1 MLKQIFLP
9 EFFKNKRIY
18 SQTIVSY
25 YLEEKKVSAVK
36 VLATRTQTIIKK
48 ADTKNF
54 NLNNKKEYKDEIIN
68 SIKEISS
75 SFGSYDQAFISIPT
89 GIVILKELEIPF
101 IEEDKI
107 RMVLDYEIEDQLPF
121 SIKEATIDFTITSQ
135 NNVEKKSKLLV
146 AAVRNKDV
154 EEILDIYKQAD
165 IDITKITLDLF
176 SIFNL
181 YNNIPEYKNN
191 NIPCAI
197 VDIGSNSTRIALIED
212 NILKVT
218 RVIPKGISTIE
229 KNITDETNLPL
240 NKIEENLKLFGFGQ
254 SGDEKY
260 DKSFEKHVINFF
272 NDIQFTLNSFS
283 LKLNMQKPLGKLIF
297 TGSYS
302 GIKNLSNYAKNV
314 LQITSEIFDCKKIF
328 SNTHVINQID
338 KTEINWNEYITVL
351 GSTLPMDKLL
361 HFNLRKGSLVGDENR
376 LIFKQIFAVVSLVI
390 LVIFSVITIG
400 SIRIYTLLKQIKE
413 VEQKE
418 SDKIYSIFSKET
430 KLAKNLPFK
439 QLISRS
445 EKILNEKLEIWGPF
459 ENQKLKTLLILE
471 ELTKIIDKKK
481 FDVTIDS
488 VKIYEDEE
496 IAKVDVE
503 GLFKAK
509 TDSSENWKY
518 FPELENAFKM
528 SEYLEFCDPN
538 AMSDNAKVEEG
549 KIIFKATLKL
559 KE

>member
-1 MLKQIFLP
+1 
-9 EFFKNKRIY
+9 
-18 SQTIVSY
+18 
-25 YLEEKKVSAVK
+25 
-36 VLATRTQTIIKK
+36 
-48 ADTKNF
+48 
-54 NLNNKKEYKDEIIN
+54 
-68 SIKEISS
+68 
-75 SFGSYDQAFISIPT
+75 QAFISIPT

-101 IEEDKI
+101 LEEDKI

-314 LQITSEIFDCKKIF
+314 LQISSEIFDCKKIF
-328 SNTHVINQID
+328 SNSHVINQTD

-361 HFNLRKGSLVGDENR
+361 HFNLKKGSLIGDENR
-376 LIFKQIFAVVSLVI
+376 LIFKQIFAVVSLVV
-390 LVIFSVITIG
+390 LVFFSIITIG
-400 SIRIYTLLKQIKE
+400 SIRIYTLLNQIKE
-413 VEQKE
+413 FEQKE
-418 SDKIYSIFSKET
+418 SAKIYTIFSKET

-509 TDSSENWKY
+509 TGSTENWQY

-538 AMSDNAKVEEG
+538 AMSDNAKVEEDKG
-549 KIIFKATLKL
+549 KIRFKATLKL